1 MLETRHCSFLFPLKA
16 KIPMAS
22 KQPIVKQTAWLS
34 LIPQLLILGIF
45 IVVASLTNT
54 QNPAIMGA
62 LAYISASVVLRRTVA
77 QYHRKGMAHFK
88 KEEFAPALDRFQQ
101 SYDFF
106 SLNRWVDDWRYVTLM
121 SSSRV
126 SYREMALL
134 NMAYCYG
141 QLGEGD
147 KARGFYERTLLEFP
161 ESGMAKAAI
170 NMLDS
175 A

>member
-1 MLETRHCSFLFPLKA
+1 
-16 KIPMAS
+16 MAS

-34 LIPQLLILGIF
+34 LIPQLLILAIF
-45 IVVASLTNT
+45 IALASLTST

-62 LAYISASVVLRRTVA
+62 LAYISASVLLRKTVA
-77 QYHRKGMAHFK
+77 LHHRKGMAHFR

-106 SLNRWVDDWRYVTLM
+106 SHNRWVDDWRYVTLM
-121 SSSRV
+121 SSSRI
-126 SYREMALL
+126 SYQEMALL

-147 KARGFYERTLLEFP
+147 KARAFYERTLLEFP
-161 ESGMAKAAI
+161 DSTMAKAAI

-175 A
+175 ITSETTDTIS